1 MKEVE
6 LFKGK
11 AVSDSIGEYMKFEID
26 YLRENG
32 VTPKLLII
40 RVGER
45 EDDVAYEGGIKKKF
59 ASLGV
64 EVETKALEKS
74 CDTEDVVRAVEAA
87 NADTGVHGVI
97 IMRPL
102 PKYIDDAAVCA
113 ALSPDKD
120 VDGITDKS
128 LAGVFAGKEDGFSPC
143 TARACIEILDYYGV
157 ELTGKRVAVIGRSLV
172 VGKPVAMMLIKRNA
186 TVTVCHTKTTDIKEI
201 CKQSDIIIAA
211 AGAPKMVD
219 KSFLSLN
226 QVIIDVGI
234 NVDGEGNLCGDV
246 DFEACKKSAF
256 ALSPVPGGVGTVT
269 SAVLARSVVY
279 AAKRAAR
286 L

>member
-1 MKEVE
+1 ME

-11 AVSDSIGEYMKFEID
+11 AVSDSIGEYLKFEID
-26 YLRENG
+26 YLNENG
-32 VTPKLLII
+32 VTPKLLVI

-45 EDDVAYEGGIKKKF
+45 EDDIAYENGIRRKF
-59 ASLGV
+59 SAFGI
-64 EVETKALEKS
+64 EVETCVLDKS
-74 CDTEDVVRAVEAA
+74 CDTEDVTAAVERA
-87 NADTGVHGVI
+87 NNNVSVHGVI

-102 PKYIDDAAVCA
+102 PKFIDDAAVCA

-120 VDGITDKS
+120 VDGITDRS

-172 VGKPVAMMLIKRNA
+172 VGKPLSMMLIKRNA
-186 TVTVCHTKTTDIKEI
+186 TVTICHTKTTDIKEI
-201 CKQSDIIIAA
+201 CKQSDIIVAA
-211 AGAPKMVD
+211 AGSSKMVD
-219 KSFLSLN
+219 RSYLSLN
-226 QVIIDVGI
+226 QVVIDVGI
-234 NVDGEGNLCGDV
+234 NVDGDGNLCGDV
-246 DFEACKKSAF
+246 DLEACKKSAF

-279 AAKRAAR
+279 AAKRAAK

>member
-1 MKEVE
+1 ME

-11 AVSDSIGEYMKFEID
+11 AVSDSIGEYLKFEID
-26 YLRENG
+26 YLSENG
-32 VTPKLLII
+32 ITPKLLVI
-40 RVGER
+40 RVGEK
-45 EDDVAYEGGIKKKF
+45 EDDVAYENGIRRKF
-59 ASLGV
+59 STLGID
-64 EVETKALEKS
+64 VETSALDKA
-74 CDTEDVVRAVEAA
+74 CDTEDVVTAVERA
-87 NADTGVHGVI
+87 NNDVSVHGVI

-102 PKYIDDAAVCA
+102 PKYIDDAAVCS

-120 VDGITDKS
+120 VDGITDRS

-143 TARACIEILDYYGV
+143 TARACIEILDFYGV

-172 VGKPVAMMLIKRNA
+172 VGKPLSMMLIKRNA
-186 TVTVCHTKTTDIKEI
+186 TVTICHTKTTDIKEI
-201 CKQSDIIIAA
+201 CKQSDIIVAA
-211 AGAPKMVD
+211 AGSPKMVD
-219 KSFLSLN
+219 RSYLSLN

-234 NVDGEGNLCGDV
+234 NVDGDGNLCGDV
-246 DFEACKKSAF
+246 DLEACKKSAF

-279 AAKRAAR
+279 AAKRAAK